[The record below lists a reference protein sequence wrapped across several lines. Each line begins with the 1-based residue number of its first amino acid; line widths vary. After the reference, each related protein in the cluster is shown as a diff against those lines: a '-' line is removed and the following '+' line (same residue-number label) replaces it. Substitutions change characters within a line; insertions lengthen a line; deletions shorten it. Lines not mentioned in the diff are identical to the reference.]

1 MKLTQ
6 TEFDLELVKDM
17 GLMTH
22 DPLAYAKYAFPW
34 NTPKLKEDG
43 PRAWQAD
50 VLTTIGN
57 HLSNPETRFMPLQIA
72 VASGHGIG
80 KSALISIVCQW
91 GLSTCENTKII
102 ITANTDTQLRTKTM
116 PEVTKWAGLAINK
129 HWFNITATSIYANK
143 HEKTWRLDAIPWSQS
158 TPESFAGIH
167 NSGKRII
174 IVFDEASA
182 IDDKIWEVVEGALTD
197 EETEIIFIAF
207 GNPTRN
213 SGRFKDCFTK
223 YKHRWITKQID
234 SRTVEGTN
242 KEQLQKWVDDYGE
255 NSDFVKVRVRGM
267 FPSQSAKQLIST
279 EDVDNAYGKHL
290 RDDQFNWAPKI
301 LTVDPSWEGDDE
313 TVIGLR
319 QGLAFKILRTI
330 PKNDNDVSMANLI
343 ARIEDEEQ
351 ADAVFVDAGY
361 GTGIVSVARTLGR
374 SWQLVWFAEKPN
386 NEGCLNKRAEMWVAI
401 RDWLKAGGAIPKDP
415 TLHAELTSCE
425 TVSRLDGKIQIEA
438 KKDMKARGLTS
449 PNRADALALSFAYP
463 VQSKAKIGHGRQHH
477 KADYDPFDD
486 SRTK

>member
-1 MKLTQ
+1 MQNEINKIDFV
-6 TEFDLELVKDM
+6 EDIAALELD
-17 GLMTH
+17 
-22 DPLAYAKYAFPW
+22 
-34 NTPKLKEDG
+34 
-43 PRAWQAD
+43 PRAFVEFAFNWGVTPLDGVTVRKWQSEI
-50 VLTTIGN
+50 LEYIGSQLKN
-57 HLSNPETRFMPLQIA
+57 KETRNQPIQIA

-80 KSALISIVCQW
+80 KSSLISMICVW
-91 GLSTCENTKII
+91 ALSTMPDTKVIVTSNTEN
-102 ITANTDTQLRTKTM
+102 QLRTKTQ
-116 PEVTKWAGLAINK
+116 PEIIKWLNLAINK
-129 HWFNITATSIYANK
+129 DWFIPTATSIYSK
-143 HEKTWRLDAIPWSQS
+143 EKHHEKTWRLDLVPWSENN
-158 TPESFAGIH
+158 TESFAGAH
-167 NSGKRII
+167 AKGRRIV
-174 IVFDEASA
+174 IVFDEASS
-182 IDDKIWEVVEGALTD
+182 ISDKIWEVATGALTD
-197 EETEIIFIAF
+197 EDTQIIFLAF
-207 GNPTRN
+207 GNPTRA
-213 SGRFKDCFTK
+213 SGRFRECFRK
-223 YKHRWITKQID
+223 FSHRWKTWQID
-234 SRTVEGTN
+234 SRDVEGTN
-242 KEQLQKWVDDYGE
+242 KEELQKWVDDYGE

-290 RDDQFNWAPKI
+290 RDDQYNWAPKI

-313 TVIGLR
+313 TVIALR

-343 ARIEDEEQ
+343 ARIEDEEN

-374 SWQLVWFAEKPN
+374 AWQLVWFAEKPRD
-386 NEGCLNKRAEMWVAI
+386 EGCLNKRAEMWIGI

-463 VQSKAKIGHGRQHH
+463 VQAKHKIGAGKHH
-477 KADYDPFDD
+477 HQADYDPFNEA
-486 SRTK
+486 RTK